1 MNRNA
6 KNLDNK
12 TELKIIPD
20 SEKIQKIIPNF
31 MDIILS
37 IYMIKINKL
46 IIQFNSINSS
56 IGESENEK

>member
-1 MNRNA
+1 MSRNA